1 MESPSLLLCKGLLLT
16 AFLLTCWNT
25 PTTAELTIELVPPK
39 VAEGGNSVLFV
50 HQMPFNVQAFYWY
63 KQKDPT
69 KSYEVARYLTPDN
82 TTSKMPQHNGRR
94 TVFYSGSL
102 LIRNV
107 TQADSGV
114 YTLLTFNTE
123 METELTH
130 VHLEVHEPVAQPT
143 LQADSTTVTDGGS
156 VTLTCL
162 PEAPGLSIRWL
173 FNHQS
178 LYFNGRMTLSQK
190 NSRLRIDPVR
200 RENAGE
206 YQCEV
211 SNGYSSKTSPPI
223 QISVTTLITKYIG
236 GKSSTVP
243 SDSSF

>member
-1 MESPSLLLCKGLLLT
+1 MGAETMESPSLLLCKGLLLT
-16 AFLLTCWNT
+16 ASLLTCWNA
-25 PTTAELTIELVPPK
+25 PAAAELTIELVPPM

-50 HQMPFNVQAFYWY
+50 HEMPLNVQAFYWY
-63 KQKDPT
+63 KQRGPT
-69 KSYEVARYLTPDN
+69 KSYEVARYLTPTN
-82 TTSKMPQHNGRR
+82 ESSKMPQHSGRK

-123 METELTH
+123 MESELTH
-130 VHLEVHEPVAQPT
+130 VHLEVREPVAQPT
-143 LQADSTTVTDGGS
+143 LQADSTTVTEDGS

-162 PEAPGLSIRWL
+162 SEDPGLSIRWL

-178 LYFNGRMTLSQK
+178 LYFNDRMTLYQK
-190 NSRLRIDPVR
+190 NSRLSIDPAR
-200 RENAGE
+200 REDSGE

-211 SNGYSSKTSPPI
+211 SNGYSSKMSLPLQMAVTSE
-223 QISVTTLITKYIG
+223 
-236 GKSSTVP
+236 
-243 SDSSF
+243 